1 MRPGA
6 RQPEIVGRQC
16 YKRAMTDPCRECRD
30 GLEHCHG
37 TVIHH
42 ASSGRV
48 ECTEFCVTPDG
59 LHSFSI
65 DCDAVGCTCVET
77 VVVTRDVQAS

>member
-1 MRPGA
+1 MSF
-6 RQPEIVGRQC
+6 Q
-16 YKRAMTDPCRECRD
+16 CRECRT

-42 ASSGRV
+42 VRFRV
-48 ECTEFCVTPDG
+48 ECTEDGCATPEI

-65 DCDAVGCTCVET
+65 DCEAIGCECGQVAGGAVRRLG
-77 VVVTRDVQAS
+77 